1 MLERPKS
8 HLISGYRTSCAADI
22 CVQDVI
28 RFFFELS
35 SIHWTHESLVFLD
48 EVSFDNRG
56 MLRRRGYAI
65 KVRHFMLV
73 ECSSCSHILKGQ
85 KLFYRGEFY
94 RMPRIS
100 LLCFVDCDG
109 LVETFV
115 TDGTF
120 DRSRFISCCREF
132 ALSGNVQQHP
142 GRRSVWILMGLEFI
156 AIPISHTIFDR

>member
-1 MLERPKS
+1 M
-8 HLISGYRTSCAADI
+8 
-22 CVQDVI
+22 QDVI

-85 KLFYRGEFY
+85 KLFYRGEFC